1 MTNTAIP
8 RHPLNRVISAHIR
21 RREIAK
27 VAAAWAATCPTN
39 EEADLAFEAA
49 LLARGVIQPGE
60 FIDEIWQDEP
70 ESPVM
75 VRTGTTIIEIDS
87 AGNTLRGQVE

>member
-1 MTNTAIP
+1 MKQATSTHLAA
-8 RHPLNRVISAHIR
+8 NRAMSAHIR
-21 RREIAK
+21 RQEIAK
-27 VAAAWAATCPTN
+27 ATAVWGTSCPTD
-39 EEADLAFEAA
+39 EEADIAFEAA

-87 AGNTLRGQVE
+87 AGNTLRGQAE